1 MKKFMPDNDSK
12 DPSTISRSGG
22 RLNGNI
28 FFVVFFILLVL
39 KVLPGTY
46 GNRMM
51 GGVVWL
57 LALALFIWGI
67 FRLYGGPSNWFEPLR
82 EWVRNNKTTAF
93 FVLLLVAGLFISCLN
108 AFQDIRQYGYTGPG
122 PWSQRGK
129 SKGVSIK
136 KVYDHQLGKH
146 VVEFSVP
153 SKKDFMKMTNHKRK
167 KGIFSSSSI
176 LKFKMKVDSPLKII
190 INVKIPRVQRTVDYV
205 DAEKDRTVT
214 KKRTRSGRAAFSRSK
229 IYHGLGADLR
239 SGEWRT
245 IALDLETDFLE
256 EGLPAGTGMESVAE
270 IWIQGTGRIDDT
282 SLRKAFGFA
291 WTKQQFP
298 LVLFVSALASYIFL
312 FLSYALFRLYPGN
325 RNYLWALALLLLVNI
340 IPFWQKFDYNSAAFF
355 LKHTVAALVN
365 QAGTV
370 SLTGRL
376 HSVLRWITIYC
387 PFAAVLA
394 VFFWGR
400 FLVKKST
407 GFCRYFELLV
417 GIFCIGGAILPGSR
431 TGIVSLFA
439 GFAAL
444 IFYVSGRRK
453 WWIISLALVAVFV
466 MHIFV
471 LWNPYMGE
479 KVGRFLP
486 YVKKLRLQ
494 EPLKPHD
501 FVPDFAGTYSTKE
514 GNRLNR
520 IRQAFTFWRENPWF
534 GIGLGQYNITSG
546 HYWPGNVHNLFFNI
560 LCEAGIFVFAAW
572 LYFAGRF
579 VWRRRRSY
587 LMAVVVTI
595 FVVSC
600 FENLFDHS
608 MPWVLTCAWIFS
620 RDEAWTS

>member
-1 MKKFMPDNDSK
+1 MPS
-12 DPSTISRSGG
+12 SS
-22 RLNGNI
+22 
-28 FFVVFFILLVL
+28 
-39 KVLPGTY
+39 
-46 GNRMM
+46 
-51 GGVVWL
+51 
-57 LALALFIWGI
+57 A
-67 FRLYGGPSNWFEPLR
+67 
-82 EWVRNNKTTAF
+82 
-93 FVLLLVAGLFISCLN
+93 
-108 AFQDIRQYGYTGPG
+108 
-122 PWSQRGK
+122 GK
-129 SKGVSIK
+129 S
-136 KVYDHQLGKH
+136 
-146 VVEFSVP
+146 
-153 SKKDFMKMTNHKRK
+153 
-167 KGIFSSSSI
+167 IFSDSLI
-176 LKFKMKVDSPLKII
+176 LKWKMKIDSPFKISI
-190 INVKIPRVQRTVDYV
+190 VVNTPQGRKILSYTE
-205 DAEKDRTVT
+205 AEKGRTVT
-214 KKRTRSGRAAFSRSK
+214 QVDGYGTKTV
-229 IYHGLGADLR
+229 YHGLGSDLGAGEWQTIVRDLEADL
-239 SGEWRT
+239 
-245 IALDLETDFLE
+245 LE
-256 EGLPAGTGMESVAE
+256 EGSTTRIENVIE
-270 IWIQGTGRIDDT
+270 FRIQGKGRIDDIA
-282 SLRKAFGFA
+282 LQEVLGRVWQRQKL
-291 WTKQQFP
+291 P
-298 LVLFVSALASYIFL
+298 LALFVSALASYAFL
-312 FLSYALFRLYPGN
+312 FLSYGLFRLYPGN
-325 RNYLWALALLLLVNI
+325 RNYYWALALLLLVNI
-340 IPFWQKFDYNSAAFF
+340 IPFWQKFDYNSTAFF

-365 QAGTV
+365 QAGVV

-376 HSVLRWITIYC
+376 HSVLRWITIYS

-417 GIFCIGGAILPGSR
+417 GIFCFGGAILPGSR

-486 YVKKLRLQ
+486 YVKKLRLH
-494 EPLKPHD
+494 EPLKPND
-501 FVPDFAGTYSTKE
+501 FVPDFAGTYSTKS

-520 IRQAFTFWRENPWF
+520 IKQAFTFWRENPWF
-534 GIGLGQYNITSG
+534 GIGLGQFNITSG